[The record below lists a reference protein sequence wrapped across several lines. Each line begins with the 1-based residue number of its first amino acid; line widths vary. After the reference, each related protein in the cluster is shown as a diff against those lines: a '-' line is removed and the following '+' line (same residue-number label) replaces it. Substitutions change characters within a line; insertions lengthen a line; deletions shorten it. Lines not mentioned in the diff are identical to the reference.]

1 MTMTTTKVM
10 VLGLLVA
17 VSAAACGGDAGRT
30 PEADD
35 ATPIAVAID
44 TAALTPFADSFE
56 AGGTLVARQTAII
69 SSRVLAPVLRV
80 AVQPGAMVRRGQV
93 LVELDAANMTASA
106 AGATSSL
113 EAARASAR
121 AGESEQAAAEAGLA
135 LARATHTRIAR
146 LHQER
151 SATAQELDVALSGLR
166 QAEARL
172 AAVTAHVDASKR
184 SVDAA
189 TAGAQV
195 ATITR
200 GWATLTAPF
209 DGRVVA
215 RHVDPG
221 TTVGPGQPLVTL
233 EATGAQSGLQM
244 DVRLDATRAAGLT
257 LGQTAELRVETG
269 STSDWTP
276 ARITKIARVD
286 PMSHSFV
293 VTLEPTGPM
302 EAVSMEAGASAPA
315 RHWQSGYF
323 GRARFAGAARE
334 RLTVPAAA
342 IVTRGQLTFV
352 YLVSADSHARL
363 RIVSSGGTRDGR
375 VEVLSGL
382 SAGDRVVVNPPA
394 TLADGQKVRS

>member
-1 MTMTTTKVM
+1 MMTKTKVWG
-10 VLGLLVA
+10 LGLLVA
-17 VSAAACGGDAGRT
+17 VSAAACGGDADRT
-30 PEADD
+30 PEAA
-35 ATPIAVAID
+35 ATPVQVTLG
-44 TAALTPFADSFE
+44 TAALTAMADSFE
-56 AGGTLVARQTAII
+56 AGGTVVARQTAVI

-93 LVELDAANMTASA
+93 LVELDAENMTASA

-121 AGESEQAAAEAGLA
+121 AAESEQTAAEAGLA
-135 LARATHTRIAR
+135 LARATHARIEK
-146 LHQER
+146 LQQDR
-151 SATAQELDVALSGLR
+151 SATAQELDEALSALR

-172 AAVTAHVDASKR
+172 AAVTAQVEAVRR

-189 TAGAQV
+189 QAGAQV

-221 TTVGPGQPLVTL
+221 TTVGPGQPLVTI

-257 LGQTAELRVETG
+257 LGQTAEIRVETG
-269 STSDWTP
+269 GTSEWTS
-276 ARITKIARVD
+276 ARVTKIARVD
-286 PMSHSFV
+286 PASHSFT
-293 VTLEPTGPM
+293 VTLEPVGTPD
-302 EAVSMEAGASAPA
+302 AGAAA
-315 RHWQSGYF
+315 AAWQSGYF

-334 RLTVPAAA
+334 RLTVPQST

-352 YLVSADSHARL
+352 YLVGADDYARL
-363 RIVSSGGTRDGR
+363 RVISVGEARDGR

-382 SAGDRVVVNPPA
+382 SAGDRVVLDPPA
-394 TLADGQKVRS
+394 TLTDGQKVRS

>member
-1 MTMTTTKVM
+1 MTTTKVWG
-10 VLGLLVA
+10 LGLLVA
-17 VSAAACGGDAGRT
+17 VSAAACGGDVART

-35 ATPIAVAID
+35 TTALAVTTD

-56 AGGTLVARQTAII
+56 SGGTLVARQTAII

-80 AVQPGAMVRRGQV
+80 TVQPGTMVRRGQV
-93 LVELDAANMTASA
+93 LVELDAEQMTASA
-106 AGATSSL
+106 AGASSSL
-113 EAARASAR
+113 DAARASAR
-121 AGESEQAAAEAGLA
+121 AAESEQAAAEAGLA

-146 LHQER
+146 LHQDR
-151 SATAQELDVALSGLR
+151 SATAQELDEAVSALR

-172 AAVTAHVDASKR
+172 AAVTAHVEAGKR
-184 SVDAA
+184 AVDAA

-209 DGRVVA
+209 DGRIVA

-233 EATGAQSGLQM
+233 EATGAQSGVQM
-244 DVRLDATRAAGLT
+244 DVRLDATRAAGLS
-257 LGQTAELRVETG
+257 LGQSAEIRVETG
-269 STSDWTP
+269 GTSDWMP
-276 ARITKIARVD
+276 ARIIEIARVD
-286 PMSHSFV
+286 PTSHSFI
-293 VTLEPTGPM
+293 VTLEP
-302 EAVSMEAGASAPA
+302 VAGTAAPTA
-315 RHWQSGYF
+315 PWQSGYF
-323 GRARFAGAARE
+323 GRARFAGASSE
-334 RLTVPAAA
+334 RLTVPESA
-342 IVTRGQLTFV
+342 IVTRGQLSFV
-352 YLVSADSHARL
+352 YLVGADMRARL
-363 RIVSSGGTRDGR
+363 RIISSGDTSNGR

>member
-1 MTMTTTKVM
+1 MRSTKVV

-17 VSAAACGGDAGRT
+17 VSVAACGGDAVRT
-30 PEADD
+30 PETDD
-35 ATPIAVAID
+35 APAVDVTIGIAAQ
-44 TAALTPFADSFE
+44 TPFAASFE
-56 AGGTLVARQTAII
+56 TGGTLVARQTAII

-80 AVQPGAMVRRGQV
+80 AVQPGALVRRGQV

-121 AGESEQAAAEAGLA
+121 AAESEQTSAEAGLA

-146 LHQER
+146 LHQDR
-151 SATAQELDVALSGLR
+151 SATAQELDEAVSGLR

-172 AAVTAHVDASKR
+172 SAVTAQVEAGRR

-200 GWATLTAPF
+200 SWATLTAPF

-221 TTVGPGQPLVTL
+221 TTVGPGQPLVTV

-244 DVRLDATRAAGLT
+244 DVRLDATRAAGLA
-257 LGQTAELRVETG
+257 LGQTAEIRVETG
-269 STSDWTP
+269 GTSDWTP
-276 ARITKIARVD
+276 ARITRIARVD
-286 PMSHSFV
+286 PASHSFV
-293 VTLEPTGPM
+293 VTLEPVTALG
-302 EAVSMEAGASAPA
+302 AGA
-315 RHWQSGYF
+315 SGYF
-323 GRARFAGAARE
+323 GRARFAGASSE
-334 RLTVPAAA
+334 RLTVPETA
-342 IVTRGQLTFV
+342 IVTRGQLSFV
-352 YLVSADSHARL
+352 YVVGTDMHARL
-363 RIVSSGGTRDGR
+363 RIISAGEVNNGR
-375 VEVLSGL
+375 AEVLSGL
-382 SAGDRVVVNPPA
+382 SAGDRVVTSPPA
-394 TLADGQKVRS
+394 SLVDGQKVRS

>member
-1 MTMTTTKVM
+1 MTTTKVM

-17 VSAAACGGDAGRT
+17 VSAAACGGDTVRT
-30 PEADD
+30 PEADGG
-35 ATPIAVAID
+35 TPMVVTID

-56 AGGTLVARQTAII
+56 AGGTMVARQTAII

-80 AVQPGAMVRRGQV
+80 AVQPGVLVRRGQV
-93 LVELDAANMTASA
+93 LVELDAANMIASA

-121 AGESEQAAAEAGLA
+121 AAESEQAAAEAGLA

-146 LHQER
+146 LHQDR
-151 SATAQELDVALSGLR
+151 SATAQELDEALSGLR

-172 AAVTAHVDASKR
+172 AAVTAQVEAGKR

-189 TAGAQV
+189 TAGAEV

-221 TTVGPGQPLVTL
+221 TTVGPGQPLVTI

-244 DVRLDATRAAGLT
+244 DVRMDATRAAGLS
-257 LGQTAELRVETG
+257 LGQPAEIRVETG
-269 STSDWTP
+269 AISDWTP

-286 PMSHSFV
+286 PASHSFV
-293 VTLEPTGPM
+293 VTLEPVSPMTTG
-302 EAVSMEAGASAPA
+302 G
-315 RHWQSGYF
+315 SGYF

-334 RLTVPAAA
+334 RLTVPQTA
-342 IVTRGQLTFV
+342 IVSRGQLSFV
-352 YLVSADSHARL
+352 YVVSADTHARL
-363 RIVSSGGTRDGR
+363 RIISAGATRDGR

-382 SAGDRVVVNPPA
+382 SAGDRVVVDPPA